1 MGTRIGW
8 ISSALTRIGHAL
20 AFALGRKRSN
30 NAGARP
36 EEPSSSAP
44 VECLAPAERPLRD
57 SQKGEQ
63 SRSKYIPRVHY

>member
-1 MGTRIGW
+1 MGTRIGL

-20 AFALGRKRSN
+20 TFALGRKRSN

-44 VECLAPAERPLRD
+44 VGCLAPAERPLRD

-63 SRSKYIPRVHY
+63 SRSRYIPRVHY

>member
-1 MGTRIGW
+1 MGTRSGL

-44 VECLAPAERPLRD
+44 VECLAPAEQPLWD

>member
-1 MGTRIGW
+1 MGTRIGL

-36 EEPSSSAP
+36 EEPRSSAP
-44 VECLAPAERPLRD
+44 VKSPVPAGQPLRD
-57 SQKGEQ
+57 SKKGEQ
-63 SRSKYIPRVHY
+63 RRSEYIPRVPY

>member
-1 MGTRIGW
+1 MGTRIGL

-36 EEPSSSAP
+36 EEPRGWAP
-44 VECLAPAERPLRD
+44 VEPPASDEQPLRA
-57 SQKGEQ
+57 SQKGDQ
-63 SRSKYIPRVHY
+63 RRSEYIPRVPY